1 MSIRSKLI
9 SDALTERFR
18 ELCDERIPGLGS
30 IEFGCGVMPLVD
42 RVRESLSKASPA
54 ALGVETR
61 AVSRPDKWSE
71 PVQEDYPKTFR
82 PYLFAIALGHPPPLR
97 AIEHP
102 PVDSAIEF
110 LNASGFDSE
119 QRVRLLM
126 YRYSCPL
133 NFTLPEEAEVREFLL
148 RRLMSRDR
156 SLVEKGATQA
166 VNADELL
173 VMLNLV
179 AVHALREPDL
189 RFLDALNYYY
199 ELLPARWY
207 ENAHEQGVLL
217 ASYFALYARAL
228 AAWIREDN

>member
-1 MSIRSKLI
+1 MDVRSKLI

-18 ELCDERIPGLGS
+18 ELCDYRIPGLAS
-30 IEFGCGVMPLVD
+30 IEFGCEVTPFVD

-54 ALGVETR
+54 ALVVEMR
-61 AVSRPDKWSE
+61 GLRWPDEWSE
-71 PVQEDYPKTFR
+71 PGQEESPATFR
-82 PYLFAIALGHPPPLR
+82 PYLFAIATGPLPPLR
-97 AIEHP
+97 ASEDP
-102 PVDSAIEF
+102 PLDPTVELLTAPGLDC
-110 LNASGFDSE
+110 E

-133 NFTLPEEAEVREFLL
+133 NFTLLREAEVREFLL
-148 RRLMSRDR
+148 RRLMARDR
-156 SLVEKGATQA
+156 SLIEKGSVEA

-179 AVHALREPDL
+179 AVYALREPDL

-199 ELLPARWY
+199 ELLPAHWY

>member
-1 MSIRSKLI
+1 VNIRSQLI
-9 SDALTERFR
+9 SDALRERFR
-18 ELCDERIPGLGS
+18 ELCDERIPGLAA
-30 IEFGCGVMPLVD
+30 IQFGCGVSPFAD
-42 RVRESLSKASPA
+42 RVREQFYKASASMLA
-54 ALGVETR
+54 AESR
-61 AVSRPDKWSE
+61 AIRWPDKWSE
-71 PVQEDYPKTFR
+71 AAGDCPETFR
-82 PYLFAIALGHPPPLR
+82 PNLFAIAFGHPPPLR
-97 AIEHP
+97 ACEHLP
-102 PVDSAIEF
+102 ADHNAELLTTSGLDSV
-110 LNASGFDSE
+110 
-119 QRVRLLM
+119 QRTRLLT

-133 NFTLPEEAEVREFLL
+133 NFTLQEEEEVREFTL
-148 RRLMSRDR
+148 RRLMVRDR
-156 SLVEKGATQA
+156 SLIEKDSVRM

-207 ENAHEQGVLL
+207 ENAEEQSILL

>member
-18 ELCDERIPGLGS
+18 ELCDERIPGLGL
-30 IEFGCGVMPLVD
+30 IGFGCEVMPLVD
-42 RVRESLSKASPA
+42 RVRESLYKASPTALSDA
-54 ALGVETR
+54 ARGIKW
-61 AVSRPDKWSE
+61 PDEWSE
-71 PVQEDYPKTFR
+71 PGQDYPTTFR
-82 PYLFAIALGHPPPLR
+82 PYVFAIALGPLPPLH
-97 AIEHP
+97 AVEHP
-102 PVDSAIEF
+102 PIESAVEL
-110 LNASGFDSE
+110 LNAPGFDSE

-133 NFTLPEEAEVREFLL
+133 NFTLPEEAEVRELLL
-148 RRLMSRDR
+148 RRLMTRDR

-173 VMLNLV
+173 LMLNLV

-199 ELLPARWY
+199 ELLPVRWY

-217 ASYFALYARAL
+217 ASYFALYAHAL